1 MGRRIVL
8 VVAVCVGLLATGTAP
23 ALANS
28 GDAVAIRIVVTGRLA
43 GQSATLRVHDRDGV
57 RTVRVSDSRTV
68 RVRAGRV
75 TIVPSPIVIGTPST
89 ARIRRFAAE
98 RGDTVRLHYRKD
110 ETSRPGVLTP
120 VARGTDGEPATAGN
134 LVPSPDRTRLAFI
147 SRDPDLLGPDESGG
161 LFVREL
167 STGVVTKL
175 ARDAAG
181 GIEWSP
187 DSRRIAFRTDAA
199 TPAIHVKDLETGD
212 VTVATPRSVP
222 VAWADSDHL
231 VMSVCRTARH
241 CGIGVQDLATGRVR
255 RVVPVAH
262 RVERWTLAPD
272 GRSLLF
278 ESREDPL
285 HRGID
290 RRSLYRA
297 DVETAKMAVLHTTAG
312 GRPVK
317 GASWAA
323 VWSPDSHRVAFRSAR
338 GRFSRIMVKNL
349 ISGSVKR
356 LTTASDHVDLTEPI
370 VQWAPT
376 SKVLAFRSADGTVSV
391 KRLATGTRRRLV
403 SKKVRLPGAPVV
415 TGYTFAPSGKRIAFL
430 LGSPKGCWTDAVP
443 FADLNCRNVLVKEL
457 ASNRLVNISTF
468 DTGLGWRGTAR
479 DGGSWSPVWLS
490 EDDVV
495 IRAPRHVSASQ
506 AAYPMIKTVQWPP
519 PPASSPAPRVSPWCD
534 PYRYWWS
541 C

>member
-1 MGRRIVL
+1 VL
-8 VVAVCVGLLATGTAP
+8 VVAVCVGLLATGSNP
-23 ALANS
+23 ALADS
-28 GDAVAIRIVVTGRLA
+28 DGAVAIRIVVTGRLA
-43 GQSATLRVHDRDGV
+43 GQSATLRVHDRASV
-57 RTVRVSDSRTV
+57 HT
-68 RVRAGRV
+68 VRAGQV
-75 TIVPSPIVIGTPST
+75 TIVPSPIVVGTPST

-98 RGDTVRLHYRKD
+98 RGDVVRVHYRKD

-120 VARGTDGEPATAGN
+120 VARGADGEPATAGN

-241 CGIGVQDLATGRVR
+241 CGIGVQDLATGRIR

-262 RVERWTLAPD
+262 RVGRWTLAPD

-290 RRSLYRA
+290 RRSLYLA

-323 VWSPDSHRVAFRSAR
+323 VWSPDSYRVAFRSAR

-349 ISGSVKR
+349 ISGAVTR
-356 LTTASDHVDLTEPI
+356 LSTASDNLSHRADRPVGAHLEGGGIPQRGGHGIRQATCYRDATTTAFENG
-370 VQWAPT
+370 PT
-376 SKVLAFRSADGTVSV
+376 SGLTGGDRLYLRAFGEADRLPPRLTQGMLDRRGSLRRSQLPQCSGQGVRQQSAGEYFDIRHGS
-391 KRLATGTRRRLV
+391 RLARDSARWWIV
-403 SKKVRLPGAPVV
+403 VPG
-415 TGYTFAPSGKRIAFL
+415 
-430 LGSPKGCWTDAVP
+430 
-443 FADLNCRNVLVKEL
+443 L
-457 ASNRLVNISTF
+457 A
-468 DTGLGWRGTAR
+468 
-479 DGGSWSPVWLS
+479 
-490 EDDVV
+490 
-495 IRAPRHVSASQ
+495 Q
-506 AAYPMIKTVQWPP
+506 
-519 PPASSPAPRVSPWCD
+519 
-534 PYRYWWS
+534 
-541 C
+541 